1 MEPIKKLFEKD
12 FFSDLLEKKIEIDLF
27 QQIVNNIL
35 PKNMVNLCKVSKL
48 SKNTL
53 YIYAPSNGFAHKIK
67 LMSKNIIKDVNASL
81 DKDKHITSLKV
92 RVKVADK
99 IIPKHGEGISI
110 KGIAKLSDLSKKL
123 SVSPLKKTLFSI
135 LKK

>member
-48 SKNTL
+48 
-53 YIYAPSNGFAHKIK
+53 
-67 LMSKNIIKDVNASL
+67 
-81 DKDKHITSLKV
+81 
-92 RVKVADK
+92 
-99 IIPKHGEGISI
+99 E
-110 KGIAKLSDLSKKL
+110 
-123 SVSPLKKTLFSI
+123 
-135 LKK
+135 

>member
-48 SKNTL
+48 
-53 YIYAPSNGFAHKIK
+53 
-67 LMSKNIIKDVNASL
+67 MSKNIIKDVNASL
-81 DKDKHITSLKV
+81 DKDKHIKSLKV